1 MEVPSVLYKYRSLA
15 GKDREYVRAT
25 ILSGTIRLANP
36 SSFNDPF
43 DCAPAFS
50 PQITPD
56 GAYALA
62 KRYLSREHPKW
73 DPEKL
78 ERECQGFVAQTKGVD
93 LAVVAQGLREGYEQV
108 RQWLAVYCV
117 SGSSS
122 SALMWAHYADSH
134 RGICIGF
141 ASDTDIFATAQE
153 VKYSHV
159 RHTVDPVHDDDEQ
172 RLVNSL
178 LLKSADW
185 KYEKEWRCIDFEGGP
200 GLRQVPVQAIREV
213 VLGARI
219 SPSDEEAVVGWVRQL
234 PHQPKLLRATISPNH
249 FQVAVVPYVQT

>member
-15 GKDREYVRAT
+15 GKDREYVRST
-25 ILSGTIRLANP
+25 IVGGTIQLANP

-50 PQITPD
+50 PRVTPD

-62 KRYLSREHPKW
+62 KRYLSREHPRW
-73 DPEKL
+73 DPDKL
-78 ERECQGFVAQTKGVD
+78 ERECQAFVAQTKGVD
-93 LAVVAQGLREGYEQV
+93 LAVVAQGLRQGYEQV
-108 RQWLAVYCV
+108 RDWLAVYCV
-117 SGSSS
+117 SGSSN

-141 ASDTDIFATAQE
+141 ASDSDIFATAQE

-172 RLVNSL
+172 RLANSL
-178 LLKSADW
+178 LLKSASW
-185 KYEKEWRCIDFEGGP
+185 KYEEEWRCIDFEGGP
-200 GLRQVPVQAIREV
+200 GLRQVAVEAIQEI

-219 SPSDEEAVVGWVRQL
+219 SPSDEIRVVGWVREL
-234 PHQPKLLRATISPNH
+234 SHRPKLLRAVISHNH
-249 FQVAVVPYVQT
+249 FEVDVVPYEKT